1 MPTSKAEGEVLITVA
16 VSETLK
22 NQVRAE
28 AALRGVTFKT
38 ALSEALKA
46 WLADAKRARRR

>member
-1 MPTSKAEGEVLITVA
+1 MPTSKAEGEVLVTVA
-16 VSETLK
+16 VSATLK

-38 ALSEALKA
+38 VLAEALKN
-46 WLADAKRARRR
+46 WLIQAKRARRR